1 MKRKKLNI
9 GVVGIGYLGKYHL
22 EKFINNKQCDT
33 KWVVDTNLDNIK
45 RDMIRYK
52 NLQTTRRSLMML
64 MLYHL
69 LRQLKC
75 ILK

>member
-33 KWVVDTNLDNIK
+33 S
-45 RDMIRYK
+45 MGCRYK
-52 NLQTTRRSLMML
+52 FR
-64 MLYHL
+64 
-69 LRQLKC
+69 
-75 ILK
+75 